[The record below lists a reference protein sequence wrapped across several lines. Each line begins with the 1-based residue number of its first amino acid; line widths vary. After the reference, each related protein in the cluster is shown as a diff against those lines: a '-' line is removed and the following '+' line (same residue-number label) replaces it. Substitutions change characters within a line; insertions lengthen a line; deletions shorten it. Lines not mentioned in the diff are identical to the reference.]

1 MRAIVD
7 AKAFSEVLGN
17 VGKVIQKS
25 AIPVLEGVLVRFKN
39 GRCFPDCL
47 GFYHL
52 ADGGPARPGRGICL
66 CASKAP
72 GGTPMLQR
80 PPTR

>member
-7 AKAFSEVLGN
+7 AKAFSEALSN

-39 GRCFPDCL
+39 GRCSLTASDLTTRLTVALPAERNSPLCFKSPRRWQKP
-47 GFYHL
+47 
-52 ADGGPARPGRGICL
+52 ADITRGN
-66 CASKAP
+66 
-72 GGTPMLQR
+72 
-80 PPTR
+80 